1 MKRKY
6 YRITMNAYERRI
18 GTLYAPEEADIDL
31 VRDAKP
37 VLGWQNLIFTLRNG
51 LYAPYHM
58 ADIGANLVNEEL
70 KSVIEEFITPNYPIE
85 FLPVKAISDEYG
97 EKHYYI
103 MHFKIIFDV
112 LDLDNSVYHYY
123 EDGTKSI
130 VKKCLDLKKVND
142 LNIFNSLPAI
152 NDIIVSDR
160 LRKVIIKR
168 NLNFGIVFSE
178 LKCV

>member
-6 YRITMNAYERRI
+6 YRIIMNAYERRI
-18 GTLYAPEEADIDL
+18 GTLYAPKGTDTRLIS
-31 VRDAKP
+31 DAKP
-37 VLGWQNLIFTLRNG
+37 IPDWQDLGG
-51 LYAPYHM
+51 
-58 ADIGANLVNEEL
+58 NLVNEEL
-70 KSVIEEFITPNYPIE
+70 KSIIEEFIIPDYPIE
-85 FLPVKAISDEYG
+85 FLPVKAISEEYG
-97 EKHYYI
+97 EKQYYI

-123 EDGTKSI
+123 EDGGKSI
-130 VKKCLDLKKVND
+130 VKPCLDLMKVND
-142 LNIFNSLPAI
+142 LDIFNSLPAI

-168 NLNFGIVFSE
+168 NLNFGFVFSE

>member
-18 GTLYAPEEADIDL
+18 GTLYAPKGTDTRLIS
-31 VRDAKP
+31 DAKP
-37 VLGWQNLIFTLRNG
+37 IPNWQDLIFTLKNG

-58 ADIGANLVNEEL
+58 ANIGGNLVNEEL
-70 KSVIEEFITPNYPIE
+70 KSIIEGFIIPNYPIE
-85 FLPVKAISDEYG
+85 FLPVKAISEEYG
-97 EKHYYI
+97 EKQYYI

-130 VKKCLDLKKVND
+130 VKPCLDLMKVND
-142 LNIFNSLPAI
+142 LDIFNSLPAI

-168 NLNFGIVFSE
+168 NLNFGFVFSE